1 MELDL
6 WEGQFNLSSLAGAE
20 DEDLGLAGEGLSQED
35 LVEMYSR
42 GSTCWGEDSSVTM
55 GTVDLRRTIR
65 RIIICL
71 CLLLSGSPN
80 ARVSWQITGGQRAGG
95 A

>member
-20 DEDLGLAGEGLSQED
+20 DEDLGLGAGEGQED

-42 GSTCWGEDSSVTM
+42 GATCWGEDSSVTM
-55 GTVDLRRTIR
+55 GTVRGIQGELCTAVKVLLIRFIKCKSQWADYRR
-65 RIIICL
+65 
-71 CLLLSGSPN
+71 
-80 ARVSWQITGGQRAGG
+80 
-95 A
+95 